1 MEKQSGFSQSYSKR
15 YICFDRATRLVY
27 LSDSG
32 SKLHSWKRVMKVYA
46 LGLKHVHSDLDF
58 RNKDC
63 DFRDLLGFTLHG
75 VNHSDE
81 FDKHKTSSKH
91 HDNNHHHHNK
101 KVERSHDNVCEMLK
115 TAHELPNLK

>member
-1 MEKQSGFSQSYSKR
+1 
-15 YICFDRATRLVY
+15 
-27 LSDSG
+27 
-32 SKLHSWKRVMKVYA
+32 MKVYA

-101 KVERSHDNVCEMLK
+101 KVEGSHDNVCEMLK